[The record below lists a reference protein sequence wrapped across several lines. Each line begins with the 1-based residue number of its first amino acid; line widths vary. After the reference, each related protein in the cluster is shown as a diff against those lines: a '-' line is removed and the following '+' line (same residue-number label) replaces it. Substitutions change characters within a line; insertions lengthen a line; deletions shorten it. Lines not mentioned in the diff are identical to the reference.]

1 MHRCC
6 CNKKMLYWLMKK
18 KIEGLSSYSLSKS
31 HECPISHVV
40 TAICLRWIDRGSN
53 PVPSNVNSQSSSLQC
68 FFLGCIQPGSTQF
81 SDFFCSF
88 NDWMVSKSVITGHE
102 SSQNLTKKIKIEAL
116 NKWINHFVQGGQGVS
131 DHLFNMFT
139 PYLWTDL

>member
-6 CNKKMLYWLMKK
+6 CNNKMLYWLMKN
-18 KIEGLSSYSLSKS
+18 KIEGFSSYSLSKS
-31 HECPISHVV
+31 HKCPISHVV

-53 PVPSNVNSQSSSLQC
+53 PVPSVVNFQSGSLQC

-88 NDWMVSKSVITGHE
+88 NDWLVSKSVITVHE